1 MREKEREVL
10 AVESKKDDVSQGR
23 GVGSSPLDMSG
34 SRRTRTTMHVSTLS
48 LSAFVLAPF
57 RSGYSQIQITAV
69 LLVTNTYPKWI

>member
-48 LSAFVLAPF
+48 LSQLLSLLPF
-57 RSGYSQIQITAV
+57 DQDIHKFR
-69 LLVTNTYPKWI
+69 